1 MNHRIP
7 VIGVMGSGTSEH
19 ADRAAPLGKWLAQRG
34 VHLLTGGG
42 GGVMAA
48 VSRAFHGS
56 PDRRGMVIGILP
68 CEEAS
73 THPKPGYP
81 NEWVELPIYTHLPL
95 SGTRGREPL
104 SRNHINVLTSDV
116 IIALP
121 GGAGTASESALAL
134 SYNRPIVAYLEGR
147 DEIVGLSAAVPV
159 CSKLDDVCQFIE
171 SVLSSGAAH
180 H

>member
-1 MNHRIP
+1 MNRRIP
-7 VIGVMGSGTSEH
+7 VIGVMGSGTSSH
-19 ADRAAPLGKWLAQRG
+19 ADRAAPLGRWLAQRG

-48 VSRAFHGS
+48 VSRAFHES
-56 PDRRGMVIGILP
+56 PDRLGMVIGILP
-68 CEEAS
+68 CEEGS
-73 THPKPGYP
+73 TRPKPGYP

-121 GGAGTASESALAL
+121 GGAGTASETALAL
-134 SYNRPIVAYLEGR
+134 SYGRPIVAYLEQR
-147 DEIVGLSAAVPV
+147 DDIEGLSSEVPV
-159 CSKLDDVCQFIE
+159 RNSLDEVCQFVE
-171 SVLSSGAAH
+171 SVLSSGVAH
-180 H
+180 R

>member
-1 MNHRIP
+1 MNRRIP
-7 VIGVMGSGTSEH
+7 VIGVMGSGTSGH
-19 ADRAAPLGKWLAQRG
+19 ADRAAPLGRWLAQRG

-48 VSRAFHGS
+48 VSRAFHES

-68 CEEAS
+68 CEEGS

-121 GGAGTASESALAL
+121 GGAGTASETALAL
-134 SYNRPIVAYLEGR
+134 SYNRPIVAYLER
-147 DEIVGLSAAVPV
+147 REDIEGLSGEIPV
-159 CSKLDDVCQFIE
+159 RGSLDDVCEFVD
-171 SVLSSGAAH
+171 SVLTSAVAH
-180 H
+180 R